1 MKRSASEVIRS
12 LEMRIAR
19 LERQSARLTPKHFLE
34 MMESKH
40 EDYFLGLDHRN
51 TYTKQ
56 LLNFAK
62 ERMVKGSEEDKENFI
77 LNIEKLSRYLNQES
91 MIKDLDGAIIEIVY
105 YMGMNRFSFLFNN
118 LLEYTWKVG
127 LTDRSE
133 LLYEYKAGKE
143 AQENY

>member
-1 MKRSASEVIRS
+1 MKRSASEIIRN

-105 YMGMNRFSFLFNN
+105 YMGMNGVSLNN
-118 LLEYTWKVG
+118 LEYTWKVG